1 MNERENKILVLTLA
15 KQLMLILRIIQAE
28 NKVARATANINR
40 SKKVIDIYALLVWK
54 LKDAKKCFT
63 GLSFP
68 ETGSL

>member
-1 MNERENKILVLTLA
+1 
-15 KQLMLILRIIQAE
+15 MLILRIIQAE